1 MGIVFEFPDYYL
13 FPNGLWVTFQLS
25 VLALAGSL
33 VVGTVVA
40 LFRVSPVTPLRW
52 VGGGFVE
59 AFRNTPL
66 LVQLFFFFFG
76 LPLLGI
82 RLSAEPLESNFRAA
96 VIGLAL
102 YHAAYVAEIVRGG
115 LLAVDKGQIEAARSL
130 GLSYVGM
137 IRYIQLP
144 QAFRA
149 VVPPLGNIAIA
160 LVKNTSLAAT
170 IGVSELLQGGEL
182 IESRTFRSVEAFG
195 AVAILYLFLTI
206 PMGLGVNWL
215 ERRMLVVR

>member
-1 MGIVFEFPDYYL
+1 MV
-13 FPNGLWVTFQLS
+13 
-25 VLALAGSL
+25 
-33 VVGTVVA
+33 
-40 LFRVSPVTPLRW
+40 R
-52 VGGGFVE
+52 
-59 AFRNTPL
+59 
-66 LVQLFFFFFG
+66 
-76 LPLLGI
+76 
-82 RLSAEPLESNFRAA
+82 
-96 VIGLAL
+96 
-102 YHAAYVAEIVRGG
+102 YV
-115 LLAVDKGQIEAARSL
+115 
-130 GLSYVGM
+130 
-137 IRYIQLP
+137 QLP

>member
-25 VLALAGSL
+25 VLALVGSL
-33 VVGTVVA
+33 IVGTVVA
-40 LFRVSPVTPLRW
+40 LFRISPLAPLRW
-52 VGGGFVE
+52 TGAGFVE

-82 RLSAEPLESNFRAA
+82 RLSTEPLESNFRAA

-130 GLSYVGM
+130 GLSYIGM
-137 IRYIQLP
+137 VRYIQLP

-206 PMGLGVNWL
+206 PMGVGVNWL